1 MAVTKRLCLLMIL
14 ALMTCR
20 KAYNPPAITANVN
33 YLVVE
38 GIINTGS
45 DSTIFNL
52 SRTVNIKQKIVANP
66 ELNAVVSVES
76 DNNATYPLLAAGNGK
91 YASPGLNLDNTHK
104 YRLRI
109 NTADG
114 KAYLSDFLTPK
125 ISPPIDSIGYI
136 VETNGVQV
144 YLNTHDPAN
153 ATRYYLWEYNETWK
167 FHAFFDSYF
176 AINADTVAL
185 RRPDQQV
192 YYCYASDTTSTIV
205 LNSSAKLAQDVIY
218 QTPITFVSSGAE
230 KIEDRYSIL
239 VKQIA
244 LSPEAY
250 SYYQLL
256 KTNTENLG
264 TIFDAQ
270 PSQLPGN
277 IHEVNNPAEPVIGY
291 ISAGTVS
298 QKRIFIDSRNLPA
311 WLSVTYYDMID
322 CAADTMTMTSQ
333 SKFNYYY
340 LHNPPYYI
348 PTFLKL
354 FGAYPICV
362 DCTFRGTK
370 TPPPFWQ

>member
-1 MAVTKRLCLLMIL
+1 MIL
-14 ALMTCR
+14 LILAMACR
-20 KAYNPPAITANVN
+20 KVYDPPVVAANAN

-66 ELNAVVSVES
+66 ELNAAVSVES
-76 DNNATYPLLAAGNGK
+76 DNNRIYSLQAAGNGK
-91 YASPGLNLDNTHK
+91 YVSPGLNLDNTRT

-125 ISPPIDSIGYI
+125 VSPPIDSVGYT
-136 VETNGVQV
+136 VESNGVQV

-153 ATRYYLWEYNETWK
+153 ATRYYLWQYNETWM
-167 FHAFFDSYF
+167 FNSFFDSEF
-176 AINADTVAL
+176 IISGDTVAL
-185 RRPDQQV
+185 RPANQQI
-192 YYCYASDTTSTIV
+192 YYCFTSDSTSTIV
-205 LNSSAKLAQDVIY
+205 LNSSAKLSQDVIY
-218 QTPITFVSSGAE
+218 QTPITFLASTSE

-239 VKQIA
+239 IKQYA
-244 LSPEAY
+244 LTPDAY
-250 SYYQLL
+250 NYYQLL

-264 TIFDAQ
+264 SIFDAQ

-277 IHEVNNPAEPVIGY
+277 IHEVGNPAEPVIGY

-311 WLSVTYYDMID
+311 WLPYTYYDMIN
-322 CAADTMTMTSQ
+322 CAADVMAINTQ
-333 SKFNYYY
+333 AEIDFYY
-340 LHNPPYYI
+340 LHNPPYYM
-348 PTFLKL
+348 PTTAPGA
-354 FGAYPICV
+354 GAYPICV
-362 DCTFRGTK
+362 DCTLRGTK
-370 TPPPFWQ
+370 TVPSFWK